1 MPPRTYAYSRKLRLQ
16 HALEFQAVYAG
27 RMRESRGPLTVFA
40 LPNDLGHPRL
50 GLSVGRKV
58 GTAPKRNRIKRLLRE
73 AFRLM
78 RHDLPRGYDLVINV
92 RPHETAMLADY
103 QRMLS
108 AAAVKLHGKWE
119 GTGPAGTKTGDGGW
133 KPDEQRGSP

>member
-1 MPPRTYAYSRKLRLQ
+1 MADREPSMPATYAYSRKLRLQ

-27 RMRESRGPLTVFA
+27 KVRESRGPLTVFA
-40 LPNDLGHPRL
+40 IPNDLGHPRL

-78 RHDLPRGYDLVINV
+78 KHDWPRGYDLVIIV
-92 RPHETAMLADY
+92 RPHKPMILAEY
-103 QRMLS
+103 QKILS
-108 AAAVKLHGKWE
+108 ASLIKLHAAWE
-119 GTGPAGTKTGDGGW
+119 AK
-133 KPDEQRGSP
+133 R

>member
-1 MPPRTYAYSRKLRLQ
+1 MPHERTYQYSPRHRLR
-16 HALEFQAVYAG
+16 HAREFDAVYAAKT
-27 RMRESRGPLTVFA
+27 REARGPLTVFA
-40 LPNDLGHPRL
+40 LPNELGHPRL

-78 RHDLPRGYDLVINV
+78 QHDLPRGYDLVINV
-92 RPHETAMLADY
+92 RPHETALLADY

-108 AAAVKLHGKWE
+108 GAVVTLHGKWE
-119 GTGPAGTKTGDGGW
+119 QRVGSGG
-133 KPDEQRGSP
+133 GA

>member
-1 MPPRTYAYSRKLRLQ
+1 MADRESSMPATYRYSRKLRLQ
-16 HALEFQAVYAG
+16 HALEFQAAYAG
-27 RMRESRGPLTVFA
+27 KVRESRGPLTVFA
-40 LPNDLGHPRL
+40 IPNVLGHPRL

-78 RHDLPRGYDLVINV
+78 QHDLPHGYDLVINV

-108 AAAVKLHGKWE
+108 AAVVKLHAKWSGRGAAGGE
-119 GTGPAGTKTGDGGW
+119 GTAAGEPA
-133 KPDEQRGSP
+133 R